1 MAIRHTGFAT
11 WQIILFVAV
20 VLLFPAI
27 LFPLSGNWL
36 WIEGWILTVW
46 WVALYAAV
54 FVYLYRHDP
63 ALLRE
68 RLRRPGT
75 GGEKRWDTYWV
86 YGVEVGF
93 FAWLAIMPL
102 DAQRY
107 KWSPPFPLW
116 AQAIGVIGLVLA
128 FFFMY
133 RAYVDNPFLSAL
145 VRIQTER
152 AQHVVSTGVYSFVRH
167 PVYLG
172 GILMSIGAPLLL
184 GSLYGVLIGIG
195 MSFYIVARIIG
206 EEKML
211 TAELRGY
218 TEYKKRV
225 RYRLIP
231 FVW

>member
-1 MAIRHTGFAT
+1 M
-11 WQIILFVAV
+11 
-20 VLLFPAI
+20 
-27 LFPLSGNWL
+27 
-36 WIEGWILTVW
+36 WIEGWIFSIW
-46 WVALYAAV
+46 WTTLYVAV
-54 FVYLYRHDP
+54 FGYLYRNDP
-63 ALLRE
+63 GLLTE

-116 AQAIGVIGLVLA
+116 VQAIGVIGLVLA

-133 RAYVDNPFLSAL
+133 RAYTDNPFLSAL

-167 PVYLG
+167 PAYLG
-172 GILMSIGAPLLL
+172 GILLFIGAPLLL
-184 GSLYGVLIGIG
+184 GSLYGVLIGVA
-195 MSFYIVARIIG
+195 MSFYVVARIIG

-211 TAELRGY
+211 VTELQGY
-218 TEYKKRV
+218 TEYTKKV